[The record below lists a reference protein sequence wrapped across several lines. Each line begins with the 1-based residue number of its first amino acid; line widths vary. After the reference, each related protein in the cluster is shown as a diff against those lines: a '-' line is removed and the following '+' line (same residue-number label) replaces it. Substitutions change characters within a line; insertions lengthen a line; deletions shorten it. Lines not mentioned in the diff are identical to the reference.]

1 MEFTEQ
7 IMRPPQEAHSLIL
20 RVIQGCT
27 WNKCNFCYISRGHR
41 MKVLPVEELI
51 EQAQASRPFLPA
63 KTKIYLAGSNPF
75 ALSMRRLEEYAKA
88 LRSVYPEFSRISMQT
103 RIDDIGHKSD
113 DDLKLLLDLG
123 ISHLYIGTENGNE
136 KVLEMMN
143 KGHTAKDT
151 VKQLKRLDKAGITY
165 TNFYV
170 LGLGGKGLGKESGEA
185 TAAMFNEVHPVRI
198 TTTGLTLFPGAPV
211 SGMAENGEFEEAS
224 EREKIEELHAFL
236 SALEIDT
243 FYDGIHYLNP
253 VHYRFNNS
261 DAEAKAEVIAD
272 MEEILA
278 THTDEELEKIVNR
291 RQMTSL

>member
-7 IMRPPQEAHSLIL
+7 IMRPPQEARSLVL

-41 MKVLPVEELI
+41 MKVLPVEDLI

-63 KTKIYLAGSNPF
+63 TTKIYLAGSNPF
-75 ALSMRRLEEYAKA
+75 ALSVRRLEEYAKA
-88 LRSVYPEFSRISMQT
+88 LRSVYPEFTRISTQT
-103 RIDDIGHKSD
+103 RIDDICHKTD
-113 DDLKLLLDLG
+113 DDLKRLLDLG

-136 KVLEMMN
+136 KVLKMMN

-151 VKQLKRLDKAGITY
+151 VEQLKRLDKAGITY
-165 TNFYV
+165 TSFYV

-198 TTTGLTLFPGAPV
+198 TTTGLTLFPGIPV
-211 SGMAENGEFEEAS
+211 SSMAENGEFEEAS
-224 EREKIEELHAFL
+224 EREKIEELHTFL
-236 SALEIDT
+236 SALRIDT

-278 THTDEELEKIVNR
+278 AYSDDELEKIVNR
-291 RQMTSL
+291 RQMASL

>member
-7 IMRPPQEAHSLIL
+7 IMRPPQEAHSLVM

-41 MKVLPVEELI
+41 MKVVPVEEI
-51 EQAQASRPFLPA
+51 IRQAEASKPFLPA

-75 ALSMRRLEEYAKA
+75 ALSMRRLEEYAVA
-88 LRSVYPEFSRISMQT
+88 LRGVYPEFSRISMQT
-103 RIDDIGHKSD
+103 RIDDIGRKTD
-113 DDLKLLLDLG
+113 DELRRLLDLG

-136 KVLEMMN
+136 KVLKMMN
-143 KGHTAKDT
+143 KGHTARDT
-151 VKQLKRLDKAGITY
+151 VEQLRRLDEAGITY
-165 TNFYV
+165 TSFYV

-185 TAAMFNEVHPVRI
+185 TAAMFNQVHPERI
-198 TTTGLTLFPGAPV
+198 TTTGLTLFPGIPV
-211 SGMAENGEFEEAS
+211 SHMAEKGEFEEAS

-236 SALEIDT
+236 SALRINT

-253 VHYRFNNS
+253 VHYRFNTS
-261 DAEAKAEVIAD
+261 DAGARAEVIAD

-278 THTDEELEKIVNR
+278 THSDEELEKIVNR
-291 RQMTSL
+291 RQMVSL